1 MRLVCISD
9 THNQH
14 DKLGVLPDG
23 DVLIHAGDWTGT
35 GTQKQVI
42 SFIRWFSSQPHKH
55 KVLISGN
62 HEITLDIETY
72 QERWFMFHPR
82 CPLPSHDIKAYVL
95 REEGI
100 HYLEDQS
107 LVVEGFH
114 FYGSPVSPS
123 FGGWG
128 FNVDRGKPIKAVWR
142 KIPTNTDVLI
152 THGPP
157 YGYGD
162 KLDIGERVG
171 CPDLLHEVSN
181 RIKPK
186 VHIFGHIH
194 EGYGTYDLE
203 CGTKLINASYCNEGY
218 IPTNEPIIY
227 DLQPHHF

>member
-14 DKLGVLPDG
+14 DKLGSLPEG
-23 DVLIHAGDWTGT
+23 DVLVHAGDWTGT

-42 SFIRWFSSQPHKH
+42 SFIRWFASQPHKH
-55 KVLISGN
+55 KILIAGN
-62 HEITLDIETY
+62 HEITLDLQAY
-72 QERWFMFHPR
+72 KDRWYMFHSR
-82 CPLPSHDIKAYVL
+82 HPLQAHEIKSYVL
-95 REEGI
+95 REDGI
-100 HYLEDQS
+100 QYLENQS
-107 LVVEGFH
+107 VEIEGFH
-114 FYGSPVSPS
+114 FYGSPVTPS

-128 FNVDRGKPIKAVWR
+128 FNVDRGDPIREVWS

-162 KLDIGERVG
+162 KLDIGDRVG
-171 CPDLLHEVSN
+171 CPDLLEEVIT

-194 EGYGTYDLE
+194 EGYGIYKLE
-203 CGTKLINASYCNEGY
+203 GGPKFLNASLCNEGY
-218 IPTNEPIIY
+218 VLTNNTIVY
-227 DLQPHHF
+227 DLL

>member
-14 DKLGVLPDG
+14 GKLVSIPEG

-42 SFIRWFSSQPHKH
+42 SFIRWFAKQPHKN
-55 KVLISGN
+55 KVLIAGN
-62 HEITLDIETY
+62 HEITLDTERY
-72 QERWFMFHPR
+72 QKNWSKFHKM
-82 CPLPSHDIKAYVL
+82 PLPSHHIKEYVL

-107 LVVEGFH
+107 IEIEGFT
-114 FYGSPVSPS
+114 FYGSPITPS

-128 FNVDRGKPIKAVWR
+128 FNVGRGEPIRKVWST
-142 KIPTNTDVLI
+142 IPKNTDVLI

-157 YGYGD
+157 FGYGD

-171 CPDLLHEVSN
+171 CPDLLHEISN

-203 CGTKLINASYCNEGY
+203 CGTKLINASICNEGY
-218 IPTNEPIIY
+218 LITNKPIVY
-227 DLQPHHF
+227 NLKK